1 MAALA
6 FLGLGVEPGEPDW
19 GRMIADSR
27 DQIFDHPVV
36 VLGPALMLVITAAA
50 VNLIGDWL
58 YERLADRGR
67 AR

>member
-1 MAALA
+1 
-6 FLGLGVEPGEPDW
+6 
-19 GRMIADSR
+19 
-27 DQIFDHPVV
+27 V

-50 VNLIGDWL
+50 VNLIGDWM